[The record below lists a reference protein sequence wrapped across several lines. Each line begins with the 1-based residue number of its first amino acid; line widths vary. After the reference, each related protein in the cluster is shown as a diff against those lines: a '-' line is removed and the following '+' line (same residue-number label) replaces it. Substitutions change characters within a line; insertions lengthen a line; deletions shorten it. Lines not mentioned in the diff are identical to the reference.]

1 MKEGE
6 IVFEINSVGDKF
18 YIIIEGEVLVYVK
31 DEKKAPEGEV
41 TKSKEVAGSSDH
53 EKA

>member
-31 DEKKAPEGEV
+31 DDKKATEGE
-41 TKSKEVAGSSDH
+41 
-53 EKA
+53 